1 MMKTFV
7 LVVFVLV
14 IVILRLN
21 VPPND
26 VGDSYQPQQKGD
38 VISEIAGRV
47 LYSDAVA
54 DWRYRD
60 YLLVKFACSEP
71 LKLKLIA
78 LPFGSWEEHQR
89 DIESCEGF

>member
-1 MMKTFV
+1 MKTV
-7 LVVFVLV
+7 VLLVVVLA

-21 VPPND
+21 VPAND
-26 VGDSYQPQQKGD
+26 VADSYQPQQNGD
-38 VISEIAGRV
+38 MVSEIAGRM

-60 YLLVKFACSEP
+60 YLLVKFACSER

-89 DIESCEGF
+89 DIASCEGF